1 MLKTVAITINGDA
14 QQLLSLLLLQCTHL
28 IFKHLAMQGALS
40 LMLETFEFDTLDRTT
55 QAFVHGTIR

>member
-1 MLKTVAITINGDA
+1 
-14 QQLLSLLLLQCTHL
+14 LLLLQCTHL